1 MSNYAEREKNQA
13 VFKAWVG
20 EDAWNLK
27 RRGAISKDELMTIEA
42 KY

>member
-13 VFKAWVG
+13 AFKAWVG
-20 EDAWNLK
+20 KDAWTLK
-27 RRGAISKDELMTIEA
+27 RRDAISKDELMTIKA